1 MWSIPVKILKRCV
14 VGVFL
19 GTWALSAALSHP
31 GPGKV
36 DFPFD
41 LVPLEQKQNLAV
53 AEQTDRGRGG
63 RITFE
68 IAARP
73 FGCLNI
79 RACEDRYH
87 ILWPDIILKRKRE
100 AGSRTTRSASADR
113 IDHHHDG
120 TLCAGD
126 GSVDSFRRP
135 GFPYSDVCEVL
146 PHWFDQQF

>member
-1 MWSIPVKILKRCV
+1 MTLVADGR
-14 VGVFL
+14 
-19 GTWALSAALSHP
+19 LSRFRNAVLFESLP
-31 GPGKV
+31 EQRGN
-36 DFPFD
+36 FRSFSPFD

-68 IAARP
+68 IAAGP

-87 ILWPDIILKRKRE
+87 ILWPNIILKRKRE

-126 GSVDSFRRP
+126 GSVDRFRRS
-135 GFPYSDVCEVL
+135 GFSYSDVCEVL